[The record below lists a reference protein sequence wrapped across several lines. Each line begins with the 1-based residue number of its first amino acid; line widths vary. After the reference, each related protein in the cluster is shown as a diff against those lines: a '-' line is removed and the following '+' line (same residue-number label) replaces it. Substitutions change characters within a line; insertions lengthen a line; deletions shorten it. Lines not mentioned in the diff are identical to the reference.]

1 MRRPVLSCL
10 SLLPLA
16 WPLLLLALLLV
27 AWSGVVEG
35 ASLRIATFNIAWLAN
50 EPLPDMAAV
59 ATCQREA
66 SRSPTLDSR
75 PTPRCRQGVFR
86 TAGAYRL
93 LARSI
98 AALHADVLAVQ
109 EVEGDAALARVL
121 GVASTWHPRLPTVSA
136 TDAVA
141 SIQESADWW
150 WVTNP
155 LPRHG
160 KQRVALAVRRSKVR
174 SIHAISVPELGVPLR
189 RETRGGLLV
198 QLTPVQGEP
207 FQVLVLHLKSGCRA
221 AGLADATDPACQQLA
236 AQGKILASLLRQWQA
251 QKVPMI
257 LLGDFNRAFD
267 EEPKVAACPSLDQS
281 CVSLWA
287 RLTSQLPAD
296 AEPELLTRGFRQPR
310 GCYSSR
316 YGRASI
322 DHILLTGGLR
332 GHALPESLTA
342 EPFLDPAHPGQLR
355 AYAYR
360 FLSDHCPLRVDLTWP

>member
-1 MRRPVLSCL
+1 MHRPTLSCL
-10 SLLPLA
+10 
-16 WPLLLLALLLV
+16 PLLLLVWSVLLLGLLLAWPGV
-27 AWSGVVEG
+27 AGC
-35 ASLRIATFNIAWLAN
+35 ATLRIATFNIAWLAN

-59 ATCQREA
+59 AACQGEA
-66 SRSPTLDSR
+66 SRYPALDSR

-93 LARSI
+93 LARSV

-109 EVEGDAALARVL
+109 EVEGDAALAQVL
-121 GVASTWHPRLPTVSA
+121 GVTSTWHPRLPTVSA
-136 TDAVA
+136 TDVVA
-141 SIQESADWW
+141 PIQESGDWW

-160 KQRVALAVRRSKVR
+160 KQRVALAVRRSVVR
-174 SIHAISVPELGVPLR
+174 SIQAISVPELGAPLH
-189 RETRGGLLV
+189 REARGGLLV
-198 QLTPVQGEP
+198 QLTPINGEP
-207 FQVLVLHLKSGCRA
+207 FQVLVLHLKSGCRGV
-221 AGLADATDPACQQLA
+221 GLTDTTDPACQQLA
-236 AQGKILASLLRQWQA
+236 AQGKILASLLRQWRA

-267 EEPKVAACPSLDQS
+267 EEPKGVACPSLDQP

-287 RLTSQLPAD
+287 RLTSQLPAN
-296 AEPELLTRGFRQPR
+296 AEPELLTRGFRQPW

-316 YGRASI
+316 YGRAPI

-342 EPFLDPAHPGQLR
+342 EPFLDPTHPGQLQ

>member
-1 MRRPVLSCL
+1 MHRPTLSCL
-10 SLLPLA
+10 
-16 WPLLLLALLLV
+16 PLLLLVWSVLLLGLLLAWPGV
-27 AWSGVVEG
+27 AGG
-35 ASLRIATFNIAWLAN
+35 ATLRIATFNIAWLAN
-50 EPLPDMAAV
+50 EPLSNMTAV
-59 ATCQREA
+59 AACQGEA
-66 SRSPTLDSR
+66 SRYPALDSR
-75 PTPRCRQGVFR
+75 PSPRCRQGVFR

-93 LARSI
+93 LARSV

-109 EVEGDAALARVL
+109 EIEGDAALAQVL
-121 GVASTWHPRLPTVSA
+121 GVTSTWHPRLPTVSA
-136 TDAVA
+136 TDVVA
-141 SIQESADWW
+141 PIQESGDWW

-160 KQRVALAVRRSKVR
+160 KQRVALAVRRSVVR
-174 SIHAISVPELGVPLR
+174 SIQAISVPELGAPLH
-189 RETRGGLLV
+189 REARGGLLV

-267 EEPKVAACPSLDQS
+267 EEPKGVACPSLDQS

-287 RLTSQLPAD
+287 RLTSQFPAD

-316 YGRASI
+316 YGRAAI

-332 GHALPESLTA
+332 GHALPDSLTA

-355 AYAYR
+355 AYAHRY
-360 FLSDHCPLRVDLTWP
+360 LSDHCPLRVDLTWP

>member
-1 MRRPVLSCL
+1 MRRPILSCL
-10 SLLPLA
+10 PLLFLGWSVLLFGLLLA
-16 WPLLLLALLLV
+16 WPGV
-27 AWSGVVEG
+27 AGC
-35 ASLRIATFNIAWLAN
+35 ATLRIATFNIAWLAN
-50 EPLPDMAAV
+50 EPLPNMTAV
-59 ATCQREA
+59 AACQREA
-66 SRSPTLDSR
+66 SRYPALDSR

-121 GVASTWHPRLPTVSA
+121 GGASTWHPRLPTISA

-189 RETRGGLLV
+189 RGTRGGLLV
-198 QLTPVQGEP
+198 QLTPINGEP

-257 LLGDFNRAFD
+257 LLGDFNRSFD
-267 EEPKVAACPSLDQS
+267 EESKVAACSSLDQP

-287 RLTSQLPAD
+287 RLAGQLPAD

-316 YGRASI
+316 YGRAPI
-322 DHILLTGGLR
+322 DHIVLTGGLR
-332 GHALPESLTA
+332 GHAFLGSLAA
-342 EPFLDPAHPGQLR
+342 EPFLDPAHPGQFS
-355 AYAYR
+355 AYAHRY
-360 FLSDHCPLRVDLTWP
+360 LSDHCPLRIDLTWP

>member
-1 MRRPVLSCL
+1 MRRSALSC
-10 SLLPLA
+10 
-16 WPLLLLALLLV
+16 LALLLLV
-27 AWSGVVEG
+27 LSVLLPVLLLAWPGVVGG
-35 ASLRIATFNIAWLAN
+35 ATLRIATFNIAWLAN

-66 SRSPTLDSR
+66 SRYPALDSR

-121 GVASTWHPRLPTVSA
+121 GVESTWHPRLSSVSVSDPGA
-136 TDAVA
+136 P
-141 SIQESADWW
+141 IQESADWW

-160 KQRVALAVRRSKVR
+160 RQRVGLAVRRSKVH
-174 SIHAISVPELGVPLR
+174 SIRAMPVPELGVPLP
-189 RETRGGLLV
+189 REARGGLLV
-198 QLTPVQGEP
+198 QLTPINGEP

-221 AGLADATDPACQQLA
+221 AVLADTTDPACQQLA
-236 AQGKILASLLRQWQA
+236 AQGKIFASLWRQWLVH
-251 QKVPMI
+251 KEPMI

-267 EEPKVAACPSLDQS
+267 EEPKGVACPSLDQP

-316 YGRASI
+316 YGRAPI
-322 DHILLTGGLR
+322 DHIVLTGGLR
-332 GHALPESLTA
+332 GHALPGSLTA
-342 EPFLDPAHPGQLR
+342 EPFRDPAHPGQLQ